1 MSGNTSDN
9 YTRVE
14 MPFNSVKT
22 EFFEGKDINV
32 LMQRMLAHIKT
43 QAEDPRMRESGFT
56 LDKIMHLHMNFPRL
70 VLTRGDS
77 YINLPKW
84 IKSKCEVINPQDKDE
99 QCFKWAVI
107 VTYIIKR
114 LQKIINVHRH
124 WNLRKTNIT
133 GKDLSF
139 QYQSKR

>member
-14 MPFNSVKT
+14 MPFNSVNT

-43 QAEDPRMRESGFT
+43 QGEDPRMPESGFT

-84 IKSKCEVINPQDKDE
+84 IKSKYEVINRQDKDE
-99 QCFKWAVI
+99 QYFEWAVI
-107 VTYIIKR
+107 ATLHHKEIA
-114 LQKIINVHRH
+114 
-124 WNLRKTNIT
+124 
-133 GKDLSF
+133 KDHQRTSTLEP
-139 QYQSKR
+139 